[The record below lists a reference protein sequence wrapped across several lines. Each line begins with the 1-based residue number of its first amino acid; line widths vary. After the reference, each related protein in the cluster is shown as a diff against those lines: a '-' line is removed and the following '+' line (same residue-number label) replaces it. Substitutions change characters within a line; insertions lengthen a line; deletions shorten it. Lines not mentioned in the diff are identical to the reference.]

1 MSKHKYMKKI
11 FILTILLVYPVVT
24 MAAWYDIFNPLTWFQ
39 ENSKSNDESLTLGVS
54 DPVSFTKS
62 LWPIQDSVSE
72 LGTST
77 KAYLRLTTDEICLN
91 GDCQTAWSAG
101 GGEANTGASLGTGLN
116 IFDSKVG
123 TALRFNSIAAG
134 SNITLSTSTNSNTI
148 VISSTGGS
156 GGSGTISTSS
166 PLVSGQSV
174 YATGVNTI
182 ASIGT
187 GTISVPTGLTGT
199 ANRYVIGGNFALGLD
214 TGYVIPLQST
224 LDGKINVGTTS
235 VNSITTLN
243 NLSIT
248 KSQVSDF
255 GTYEN
260 PLTFTFPLSRSS
272 NTISFNGLG
281 TTTNSGLSQGFLYVG
296 SGGLF
301 QTVSSSTALASKQDT
316 LVSGTNIK
324 TINGSSVLG
333 SGDLV
338 VGGGYSYLYQLLD
351 TTISTTTASS
361 TGAMLVY
368 STSTNKWISKNPMQ
382 IDVRDFGA
390 NFNDANDDYTAIQSA
405 LDYAFLMGGG
415 VVNLPTGTGYLSTS
429 TVIYTGTT
437 LRGQGSQT
445 TILRS
450 LTTTGDLPGGS
461 LVRSGISSDFITVE
475 GIKLLGHSGTGGTTG
490 SGLVFPAGGVHSEIR
505 IRDVDIRNFPDD
517 GIYLDDPILCQ
528 VEDSYV
534 RDSGRDGISVNLGTT
549 CTFTSNYTTGNDR
562 YGINLL
568 NHTTA
573 TLNNHASEYNT
584 KNFRIQGGG
593 NHTLNSPYVEISM
606 NANSCA
612 LGEVAAYS
620 FQSTQNI
627 TINGGYSNS
636 FAYLDGCPAYH
647 IESVGVL
654 GLQLNNFRGKALT
667 SAEGGLGEA
676 PTNTAL
682 IDGTS
687 RVSSEYLN
695 FTDLIGGGIS
705 GTLDKVIATSTGYF
719 GIGTSTPNSL
729 LSIGNTNGINFSTA
743 TSSFSS
749 TGGINLASGCFAIN
763 GTCISGGSGG
773 GGSAAGTWS
782 TTTSLVSGQ
791 LINYP
796 NNTTDIV
803 TVGSNATTSA
813 EVYFD
818 PNAQRYQIGNAS
830 TASTTITGTL
840 NVTGNV
846 NMGQLLKIESAS
858 GNPEFDFTEG
868 GTVRAKTYY
877 DLTNDRLTFQNNQN
891 NNADAIYFVDP
902 LTSTGAFTLQSTLG
916 VTGLSSFV
924 NASSTLFSTNYASST
939 VGYFGTA
946 FIPNLGTAAGSFL
959 AVDPNGQI
967 IATTTP
973 SGGGSAS
980 STLLADTNSWS
991 GTNRFSNASS
1001 TLFSSDYASST
1012 LGLFG
1017 NVGIGTTGAPSGGKL
1032 QIIQSVDTNAGGLTI
1047 SNVGAS
1053 ASNRIWMDSTG
1064 NARLDAGGTAG
1075 GLILFNGAG
1084 TGNAAIGTTT
1094 SQIGKFTSFSSTAPQ
1109 LSLSA
1114 GAGLAQWVFRNAGGN
1129 LYLSTTTVAGT
1140 ATTTT
1145 SALSILNSGEVIVR
1159 NLFQIFNVLGTKVM
1173 DVAGNV
1179 VTLLGAWDF
1188 GGADSLEIPNGT
1200 NPTTDAT
1207 GEIAWDT
1214 TSGNLEIATSTGHV
1228 VIGSA
1233 TTTIFSSVGT
1243 TTGIVSGLVQEIP
1256 PHPLQ
1261 QVVTSVWCKVTSGT
1275 SLQVYLSDGTNNTNT
1290 ITCTTTGTQY
1300 AITTNNT
1307 WTSYET
1313 MQLVYGT
1320 KTGNTGDIVLRAMGY
1335 RISD

>member
-156 GGSGTISTSS
+156 GGTGTISTSS

-182 ASIGT
+182 ASAAT

-324 TINGSSVLG
+324 TINGASVLG
-333 SGDLV
+333 SGDLTV
-338 VGGGYSYLYQLLD
+338 VGATAL
-351 TTISTTTASS
+351 ASS
-361 TGAMLVY
+361 TPW
-368 STSTNKWISKNPMQ
+368 T
-382 IDVRDFGA
+382 F
-390 NFNDANDDYTAIQSA
+390 
-405 LDYAFLMGGG
+405 
-415 VVNLPTGTGYLSTS
+415 
-429 TVIYTGTT
+429 
-437 LRGQGSQT
+437 
-445 TILRS
+445 
-450 LTTTGDLPGGS
+450 GS
-461 LVRSGISSDFITVE
+461 LVVAKDNGSV
-475 GIKLLGHSGTGGTTG
+475 TT
-490 SGLVFPAGGVHSEIR
+490 
-505 IRDVDIRNFPDD
+505 
-517 GIYLDDPILCQ
+517 
-528 VEDSYV
+528 
-534 RDSGRDGISVNLGTT
+534 
-549 CTFTSNYTTGNDR
+549 
-562 YGINLL
+562 
-568 NHTTA
+568 
-573 TLNNHASEYNT
+573 
-584 KNFRIQGGG
+584 
-593 NHTLNSPYVEISM
+593 
-606 NANSCA
+606 
-612 LGEVAAYS
+612 
-620 FQSTQNI
+620 
-627 TINGGYSNS
+627 
-636 FAYLDGCPAYH
+636 
-647 IESVGVL
+647 
-654 GLQLNNFRGKALT
+654 
-667 SAEGGLGEA
+667 
-676 PTNTAL
+676 
-682 IDGTS
+682 
-687 RVSSEYLN
+687 
-695 FTDLIGGGIS
+695 
-705 GTLDKVIATSTGYF
+705 IATSTLK
-719 GIGTSTPNSL
+719 TS
-729 LSIGNTNGINFSTA
+729 
-743 TSSFSS
+743 
-749 TGGINLASGCFAIN
+749 
-763 GTCISGGSGG
+763 
-773 GGSAAGTWS
+773 
-782 TTTSLVSGQ
+782 
-791 LINYP
+791 
-796 NNTTDIV
+796 
-803 TVGSNATTSA
+803 
-813 EVYFD
+813 E
-818 PNAQRYQIGNAS
+818 
-830 TASTTITGTL
+830 
-840 NVTGNV
+840 
-846 NMGQLLKIESAS
+846 
-858 GNPEFDFTEG
+858 
-868 GTVRAKTYY
+868 
-877 DLTNDRLTFQNNQN
+877 LTNDAGF
-891 NNADAIYFVDP
+891 
-902 LTSTGAFTLQSTLG
+902 LTSLAGA
-916 VTGLSSFV
+916 
-924 NASSTLFSTNYASST
+924 
-939 VGYFGTA
+939 
-946 FIPNLGTAAGSFL
+946 
-959 AVDPNGQI
+959 
-967 IATTTP
+967 
-973 SGGGSAS
+973 AS

-991 GTNRFSNASS
+991 GTNRFGNASS
-1001 TLFSSDYASST
+1001 TYHSFITASSTNLVINGESFNDLTGTGLALSGNALVTSNIPNASLTNSTISGIALGSNLANLSATDSTLTFSGTYNGGTARTVGLNLGNANTWTALQTFGYSSTTGASFGYASST
-1012 LGLFG
+1012 DLRAGTLRISGLSDGCLNISTGVVGSTGSACGSGGGAAYDWQKETNFSALSLTPTTTIPVWFKGQIQASSSLQFNTNLISEHASLRFLDIQGRANGDYTLARIKAPLTTPYEATLALLLDESGDNSGVNESFFDLYNEGYGDSYQAGFRLVNTGTARPKPIVLGHYDDDGLSKDNGNKLVLFPSGTVWIGQGTSTASLTTQLHVSSSTATTLMNIEDGVGTSRLSVSGTGFGTTTLAGLNISGQATTTSNVGFRLTGGCYAGIDGACISGGSGASSVGAVNVLQASNGSGGFISTGTPQLTVG
-1017 NVGIGTTGAPSGGKL
+1017 NIRSTSTSASFFTGGLTVGSQVSEAYQLTSVGTNNTTGIGDLGILGTVQLGTTDGNTIGYQHGQANTSGTVQTVAGWDFVGNSHAVGAQSASIAFTTRNAGSFGERLRINFDGKIGIGTTTPSYL
-1032 QIIQSVDTNAGGLTI
+1032 LNPF
-1047 SNVGAS
+1047 S
-1053 ASNRIWMDSTG
+1053 A
-1064 NARLDAGGTAG
+1064 
-1075 GLILFNGAG
+1075 
-1084 TGNAAIGTTT
+1084 
-1094 SQIGKFTSFSSTAPQ
+1094 TAPQ

-1114 GAGLAQWVFRNAGGN
+1114 GAGLAQWAFRNAGGN
-1129 LYLSTTTVAGT
+1129 LYLSTTTIAGT

-1145 SALSILNSGEVIVR
+1145 SALSILNTGEVIVR

-1173 DVAGNV
+1173 DVAGNA

-1207 GEIAWDT
+1207 GELAWDT